1 MNLHNMLMVPENC
14 VEVEVCSRIK
24 PQVNS
29 LFSITLSMSKDICL
43 NRVRLPCPIPQKFKI
58 KLVSNGIGVRI
69 HLQKQKS
76 NVIMK
81 LQRLNEHASVVYEI
95 MNSKHGLH
103 T

>member
-43 NRVRLPCPIPQKFKI
+43 NRVRLPCPVPQKFKI
-58 KLVSNGIGVRI
+58 KLISNGIGVGI

-76 NVIMK
+76 NEIMK